1 MNISYEGS
9 GQLVVTALVSGEAEI
24 GAAVQF
30 TDNAAVTAAVS
41 GAAPEGVIVSKR
53 GDYAAVA
60 VRGFISLPADS
71 SVSVGLCKL
80 VCDGNGGVT
89 SAADGSAFLVVSIDN
104 DMATFL
110 L

>member
-9 GQLVVTALVSGEAEI
+9 GQLVVTAKLSGEAEI

-30 TDNAAVTAAVS
+30 CENATVSAAVS

-53 GDYAAVA
+53 GELAAVA
-60 VRGFISLPADS
+60 VRGFVSLPADS
-71 SVSVGLCKL
+71 TVSTGLCAL
-80 VCDGNGGVT
+80 VSDGAGGVT
-89 SAADGSAFLVVSIDN
+89 ADASGAVRLVVSVDN
-104 DMATFL
+104 GIATIL

>member
-9 GQLVVTALVSGEAEI
+9 GQLVVTALVSGDAEI

-30 TDNAAVTAAVS
+30 TDSGTVAAAVS
-41 GAAPEGVIVSKR
+41 GKAPEGVIVSKR

-60 VRGFISLPADS
+60 VRGFVSLPADS
-71 SVSVGLCKL
+71 SVSVGQCKL
-80 VCDGNGGVT
+80 VCD
-89 SAADGSAFLVVSIDN
+89 ADGGLTADADGAVLLVVSIEHGI
-104 DMATFL
+104 ATCL